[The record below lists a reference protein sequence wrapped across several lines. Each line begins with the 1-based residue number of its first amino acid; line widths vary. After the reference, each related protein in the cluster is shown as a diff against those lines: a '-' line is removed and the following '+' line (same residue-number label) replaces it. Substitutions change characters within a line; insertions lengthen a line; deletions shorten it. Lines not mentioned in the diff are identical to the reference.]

1 MSYSATIEN
10 ALKYSATIEAA
21 NIPGIQAPKYSGT
34 IELLDSADIDF
45 NLCDHLGNVITD
57 QSKNVIVCLTE
68 KIKLLYSA
76 VIEILRR

>member
-1 MSYSATIEN
+1 MSYSAKIEN

-21 NIPGIQAPKYSGT
+21 SIIGINPTQYSCK

-68 KIKLLYSA
+68 KLKLLYSA